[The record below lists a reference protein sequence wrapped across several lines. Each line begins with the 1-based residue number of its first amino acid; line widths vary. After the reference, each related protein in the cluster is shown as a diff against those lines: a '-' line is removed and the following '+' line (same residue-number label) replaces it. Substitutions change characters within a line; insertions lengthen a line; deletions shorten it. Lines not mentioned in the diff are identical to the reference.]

1 MAKYIYFRL
10 IFFCLLLLL
19 DVGELA
25 VAVAYVVAAAA
36 VAVVAAAAVAAVA
49 A

>member
-10 IFFCLLLLL
+10 IFLCLLLLL

-25 VAVAYVVAAAA
+25 VAVAYVVAA
-36 VAVVAAAAVAAVA
+36 VAATAVAA
-49 A
+49 